1 MKKILI
7 SITIVFLS
15 LSMAFGDVLYL
26 HNDGNVEAKAAAD
39 KKKHEE
45 LPANMRIGVFAMAD
59 VLHNSYG
66 LPAVEGQLKKEKVE
80 KKKESPFEKDSEYNS
95 WKEEM
100 NRAEGKRKTGLI
112 LIIGGLAAVGGGTA
126 AVLAT
131 KKSGPEIAG
140 AYYFPSEYSY
150 QVSVQRRNNYDFKW
164 YSIALLSGGAA
175 TTIYGLFMRSSGDEM
190 KRDLEEE
197 GKRKGYLTLNVNP
210 YTEQINIAYK
220 IEF

>member
-15 LSMAFGDVLYL
+15 LSMAFGDVLYM
-26 HNDGNVEAKAAAD
+26 HNDGNVEAKKAAD

-45 LPANMRIGVFAMAD
+45 LSANMKIDIFSMED

-80 KKKESPFEKDSEYNS
+80 KKKESPFDKDSEYNS

-112 LIIGGLAAVGGGTA
+112 LIIAGLAAVGGGTG

-131 KKSGPEIAG
+131 KKSGPEIA
-140 AYYFPSEYSY
+140 APYYFPSEYSY
-150 QVSVQRRNNYDFKW
+150 QLSVQHRNYYDFKW

-175 TTIYGLFMRSSGDEM
+175 TTIYGLFMRSSGDNM
-190 KRDLEEE
+190 KKDLEEE
-197 GKRKGYLTLNVNP
+197 GKRKGYLTLNLNP
-210 YTEQINIAYK
+210 YSEQINIAYK